1 MVVTRGGDSSEQKLK
16 GKVHDL
22 QSDVKAVKVLTNK
35 QKRIFYARSEL
46 LTIECA
52 DIRKRSNDAA
62 LISEEAV
69 LQDISSQ
76 LKLSFVSHGGSILA
90 ILVEKLDELLRF
102 TGVWS
107 CIIVGAVFLSVP
119 SIVIKQLD
127 YFLLHHGII
136 SPFQQF
142 SVLAKRFMN
151 YAVLAL
157 SGISLVVEGMDLNY
171 YGTSCVIT
179 CFSHS
184 STMDAFILSFVI
196 PTRHYTICKKDLFL
210 IPYFAWLMIA
220 FDGLPI
226 DRSNV
231 ESASQTL
238 TAAAENARQG
248 DSLCMAPEG
257 TRTKTG
263 QLIAF
268 KKGPFY
274 VWEKLQTNIVP
285 IVVFGAFE
293 LYPPGKQMTIPG
305 RVHVKVL
312 PPIPATA
319 AKSREEMSKV
329 LRIRMLEAIIDTEVE
344 AGQPLTWSERRRN
357 ITALIIMYSINYLL
371 YQFISFFFF
380 KYLLWS
386 AGKTL
391 GVFLAYTVVMTIL
404 LYFYAVNNAKTR
416 GTAEKKKS
424 L

>member
-1 MVVTRGGDSSEQKLK
+1 MVVTRGGDNSEQKLK

-22 QSDVKAVKVLTNK
+22 QLDVKAVKVLTNK

-62 LISEEAV
+62 LISEEAT
-69 LQDISSQ
+69 LTEISSQ

-238 TAAAENARQG
+238 TAAAENAREG

-380 KYLLWS
+380 KYFLWS

>member
-344 AGQPLTWSERRRN
+344 AGQPLTWAERRRN